1 MALPATQ
8 LPAMAWPAHGAS
20 AMAWPASQPLAICCC
35 QLEVAGKAIAGTWSV
50 GYGVAGVPGAGDILL
65 TTGSPFMLGILI
77 NTLMCHIFAQ
87 INVYALYI
95 LVKLPVTLMVQ

>member
-1 MALPATQ
+1 
-8 LPAMAWPAHGAS
+8 
-20 AMAWPASQPLAICCC
+20 
-35 QLEVAGKAIAGTWSV
+35 
-50 GYGVAGVPGAGDILL
+50 LL

-95 LVKLPVTLMVQ
+95 LVKLPATLMAQ